1 MSPSSASTP
10 ARPSRMVLPA
20 EGSDDG
26 SRWRMRLFF
35 GACIPV
41 RLLLSV
47 AALVIG
53 HAYPRALAVVAVYAW
68 VTAIGFAYNLWLT
81 MVGRKDRGGFGGSVW
96 WRRARY
102 VHILMWASAATAAT
116 ARQTWAGWL
125 LVGDVAVAA
134 AAGVAHFAYGL
145 DV

>member
-1 MSPSSASTP
+1 
-10 ARPSRMVLPA
+10 MVLPA
-20 EGSDDG
+20 EGSADG

-41 RLLLSV
+41 RLLISV

-53 HAYPRALAVVAVYAW
+53 HAYPRALAAVAVYAW

-81 MVGRKDRGGFGGSVW
+81 MVGRKERGGFGGSVW

-125 LVGDVAVAA
+125 LVGDVAVAVV
-134 AAGVAHFAYGL
+134 AGVAHFVYGL